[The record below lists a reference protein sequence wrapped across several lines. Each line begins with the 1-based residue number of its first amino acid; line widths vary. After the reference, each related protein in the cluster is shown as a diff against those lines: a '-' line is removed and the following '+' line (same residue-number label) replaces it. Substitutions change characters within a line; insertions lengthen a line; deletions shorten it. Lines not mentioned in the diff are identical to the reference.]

1 MTTAGRNGSTPLAD
15 TGADTHRARVRA
27 REEDTSSSTAEN
39 ARKRQAVALDLR
51 AQGKSFDQIAAVC
64 GYTHRSA
71 ARKAVAAARIAIA
84 EDTAEE
90 ARLNFKASYGPL
102 REVLH
107 RKARRGDVRAA
118 EVLVKL
124 DERES
129 RLFGLDLTP
138 DAAMLNVQY
147 TKRIVLETTLETPAQ
162 LPAPESEPGA

>member
-1 MTTAGRNGSTPLAD
+1 MTTAAQNG
-15 TGADTHRARVRA
+15 TGGSQGDAAPTRPRAHA
-27 REEDTSSSTAEN
+27 RDDN
-39 ARKRQAVALDLR
+39 AAQRQFVALDLLSQGYGLQEIITRCGFTSRFAARR
-51 AQGKSFDQIAAVC
+51 ALQ
-64 GYTHRSA
+64 A
-71 ARKAVAAARIAIA
+71 ARKAIA

-90 ARLNFKASYGPL
+90 HRLNFRASYGPV
-102 REVLH
+102 RQALH

-147 TKRIVLETTLETPAQ
+147 TKRIVLETTIEQPAQ
-162 LPAPESEPGA
+162 LPAPSVESEPSA